1 MKNVCIEPDA
11 DVVLAMALKSVEIE
25 NLRRHLSSS
34 YRHSW
39 PSVSELPHVHHR
51 ISLAIASFFS
61 KKRLGVSRQGAKA
74 ARHFR
79 RLELRQAPAR
89 QEQQPAILFDT
100 T

>member
-1 MKNVCIEPDA
+1 MKNVYIEPDA

-51 ISLAIASFFS
+51 ISLAIVSFFS
-61 KKRLGVSRQGAKA
+61 KGEATWSIAP
-74 ARHFR
+74 R
-79 RLELRQAPAR
+79 R
-89 QEQQPAILFDT
+89 
-100 T
+100 